1 MTRKQ
6 TSAKVS
12 KLAAKYLAMGDG
24 EMEWATGFA
33 TAEKRRAFFA
43 DIRTLAASCLSQ
55 DEVKGA
61 KVSDLTATPLAALS
75 TSDLKRKRKP

>member
-12 KLAAKYLAMGDG
+12 KLAAKYLAMPRE
-24 EMEWATGFA
+24 EMMAMMEEPEGRLVLRQIILAFA
-33 TAEKRRAFFA
+33 G
-43 DIRTLAASCLSQ
+43 SCLSQ

-61 KVSDLTATPLAALS
+61 KVTDLTAKPLAALS